1 MFSYELVKRF
11 NLKTPCH
18 NEWTCTAID
27 QAAHLDMNNK
37 CIVIGQYTIAITN
50 HISINH
56 FYFRIR
62 YNQLINLYGT
72 SLHSVMADNSKH

>member
-1 MFSYELVKRF
+1 MHEHVWQLTELHIYMKY
-11 NLKTPCH
+11 
-18 NEWTCTAID
+18 
-27 QAAHLDMNNK
+27 K
-37 CIVIGQYTIAITN
+37 CIVIGIYTVAIN
-50 HISINH
+50 IYISINH

>member
-1 MFSYELVKRF
+1 MHEHVWQLTEL
-11 NLKTPCH
+11 H
-18 NEWTCTAID
+18 IY
-27 QAAHLDMNNK
+27 MNYK
-37 CIVIGQYTIAITN
+37 CIVIGIYTVAIN
-50 HISINH
+50 IHISINH